1 MGNFPTIAFIP
12 LSMRALYLF
21 FIAAVLSCG
30 QARAATDPTIW
41 FPLSE
46 GCSWVM
52 EAKMVAPN
60 GAIVP
65 GVAHRVVEGQVERDG
80 KKYFR
85 VRTWMESSAAAKNVV
100 TKLTRMDATGVYTIE
115 EGEKGATEQRE
126 IAFPLMANQSWKRQ
140 GGALKDVILGLET
153 VEIGDNVY
161 ENCLHIR
168 TTTPDAKFSEN
179 YWVAPNVGN
188 VKSVM
193 SFSNGAKI
201 ILTLREFSSGK

>member
-1 MGNFPTIAFIP
+1 
-12 LSMRALYLF
+12 MRTLYLLL
-21 FIAAVLSCG
+21 IAAVLTCG
-30 QARAATDPTIW
+30 QALAATDPTIW

-52 EAKMVAPN
+52 DAKMVAPN
-60 GAIVP
+60 GSIVP
-65 GVAHRVVEGQVERDG
+65 GIAHRVVEGQVERYG
-80 KKYFR
+80 KTYHR
-85 VRTWMESSAAAKNVV
+85 VRTWMESTAAAKNVV

-115 EGEKGATEQRE
+115 ESEKGATEERE
-126 IAFPLMANQSWKRQ
+126 VVFPLMANQSWKRR
-140 GGALKDVILGLET
+140 GGALKDVILGLENIT
-153 VEIGDNVY
+153 IGDTTY

-193 SFSNGAKI
+193 SFANGAKI
-201 ILTLREFSSGK
+201 ILTLREFSPGK